1 MERMTLGALITI
13 DVHARDVVAELAEC
27 GLKDTSDFEWVKQL
41 RYYWR
46 GDEAGLSV
54 DMVQVRVHLRSG
66 VTLPDV
72 MSAGATGGVHSRSA
86 HALKALCSSALANR
100 AKSTA

>member
-54 DMVQVRVHLRSG
+54 DMVQVCIHLLSVGR
-66 VTLPDV
+66 
-72 MSAGATGGVHSRSA
+72 MSR
-86 HALKALCSSALANR
+86 LLAWLLMLIFAAR
-100 AKSTA
+100 ML